1 MHGYIGARPFL
12 GGLGGFL
19 PVKYVILTWFFLV
32 HDESSLRDA
41 GTNRNRCTLQRLVFL
56 RAQTY

>member
-1 MHGYIGARPFL
+1 MGIFTSKVCHIDL
-12 GGLGGFL
+12 
-19 PVKYVILTWFFLV
+19 VFLV